1 MHRILMPSL
10 ALAALISTVTLVP
23 ASAQGPAA
31 QAPAAS
37 PGAQGPGRGGR
48 GPGGGRG
55 AGPTM
60 KPSALRS
67 IPAETTAARF
77 KDPDWK
83 PPRTAWGHPDLEG
96 TWTSDDMRGIPTS
109 RPAGQE
115 SRESL
120 TPEEFAR
127 RAGGDEASR
136 DRAVNQ
142 ETILRNEFGV
152 RTFGYTSFIVD
163 PPNGQMPALTQAA
176 IARRKAIGNQGT
188 FGGGPWDDFDDFTL
202 YDRCITRGV
211 PGSVMP
217 VLYGNGLRIVQT
229 PNEVVISYEMVHD
242 TRVIPLDPPTV
253 RDPQGRPRLGS
264 DIRQYIGDSR
274 GRWDGDTLVVET
286 TNFTNKTAVGG
297 VPHSDK
303 MRLTE
308 WFTRIDPQMI
318 DYRFRV
324 EDPETYTA
332 PFTMRLTITEQP
344 GYQLYEY
351 SCHEGNT
358 AVGQA
363 LSGERAYEKMV
374 EEAKAK
380 GLPIPPRT
388 TGMEVYSGAPVE
400 GRQPVRE
407 IGFN

>member
-1 MHRILMPSL
+1 MERIFRLPAAVVVLSVGVV
-10 ALAALISTVTLVP
+10 AALTSQ
-23 ASAQGPAA
+23 AAEAQ
-31 QAPAAS
+31 
-37 PGAQGPGRGGR
+37 
-48 GPGGGRG
+48 GRG
-55 AGPTM
+55 AGPSM
-60 KPSALRS
+60 KPSALRA
-67 IPAETTAARF
+67 IPAETTAA
-77 KDPDWK
+77 KATVHNWK
-83 PPRTAWGHPDLEG
+83 APRTPWGHPDLEG

-109 RPAGQE
+109 RPQAQGD
-115 SRESL
+115 RESL

-176 IARRKAIGNQGT
+176 LARRKAIANQGT

-217 VLYGNGLRIVQT
+217 VLYGNGLSIMQT

-242 TRVIPLDPPTV
+242 TRVVPLD
-253 RDPQGRPRLGS
+253 GRPHAGAN
-264 DIRQYIGDSR
+264 IKQYIGDSR
-274 GRWDGDTLVVET
+274 GHFEGDTLVVET
-286 TNFTNKTAVGG
+286 TNFTNKTAVNGA
-297 VPHSDK
+297 PHTEK
-303 MRLTE
+303 LKLTE

-318 DYRFRV
+318 DYRFRI
-324 EDPETYTA
+324 EDPDTFTA
-332 PFTMRLTITEQP
+332 PFTMRLTITAQP

-363 LSGERAYEKMV
+363 LSGERAYEMQV
-374 EEAKAK
+374 AEAKAK

-407 IGFN
+407 IGFK